1 VLLAKA
7 NGDCENNRWYHWY
20 VTNSKAYKTQS
31 LFIKIPFTLCYSGC
45 SKVVLAQFLT
55 IKRSLKIIYN
65 KLLNYNFQRT
75 QHIMLKDETVSMT
88 MKILLNNFGRRK
100 VVYYSVILTSFVLIV
115 QWQFYS
121 SSQTK
126 LTADATENN
135 IQSLGTSNRLI
146 LGGDDNSTS
155 FLISNETCILATT
168 NMMPSPTLPTVDVST
183 SVPILIEPQ
192 PELYQMIERFSGED
206 KLLRMN
212 TNFKRILFWNK
223 VIVGPNRPQ

>member
-1 VLLAKA
+1 MYFLVCDSFTFTLNLTGTLNRSKPLFLSQIPIWCHHVRLLPWLGWPISPQTCAIGQSKRKLWK
-7 NGDCENNRWYHWY
+7 NRWYHWY

-115 QWQFYS
+115 QWQFYA

-146 LGGDDNSTS
+146 LGGDENRIS
-155 FLISNETCILATT
+155 FLNSNETCILATT
-168 NMMPSPTLPTVDVST
+168 NMPS
-183 SVPILIEPQ
+183 
-192 PELYQMIERFSGED
+192 Y
-206 KLLRMN
+206 LR
-212 TNFKRILFWNK
+212 
-223 VIVGPNRPQ
+223 